1 VSAAAVAL
9 ALGEERETGR
19 GWRCRCPLCG
29 CRTLAITE
37 GAAGRVLVWCWAG
50 CIARE
55 IFLEL
60 HRRNLLDAQG
70 EPETEDE
77 RAQRLLATERERQR
91 KIAEALDLW
100 GQTRSAQGTIIE
112 RYWHSRC
119 LSIRIPP
126 TIRLLGMH
134 NYYGWHASGERRPQ
148 LVGLVGL
155 VEHAEQGRIA
165 VTCTYLAIDG
175 SQKATV
181 DPPRIFHGSPWGG
194 AVRLAPARPDR
205 WLIVGEGIESV
216 ASAMEIY
223 RLPGWACLA
232 AHGLRTL
239 VVPREIRRI
248 VIAADHDAS
257 GTGEAAARDAAE
269 RWLWEDRQVR
279 LLLPAKVDSDFND
292 ELRGT
297 L

>member
-1 VSAAAVAL
+1 MSAAAVAL

-19 GWRCRCPLCG
+19 AWRCRCPLCSG
-29 CRTLAITE
+29 RTLAVKD
-37 GAAGRVLVWCWAG
+37 GGAGRVLVWCWAG
-50 CIARE
+50 CIVRE
-55 IFLEL
+55 IYLEL
-60 HRRNLLDAQG
+60 RRRNLLAGQG
-70 EPETEDE
+70 ESETEGE
-77 RAQRLLATERERQR
+77 RSQRLLAQERERQR
-91 KIAEALDLW
+91 KVAEALDLW
-100 GQTRSAQGTIIE
+100 GQTHSARGTLIE
-112 RYWHSRC
+112 RYWHSRG

-134 NYYGWHASGERRPQ
+134 GYYGWHPSGERRPQ
-148 LVGLVGL
+148 LVGLV
-155 VEHAEQGRIA
+155 EHAERGRVA

-175 SQKATV
+175 SQKASV
-181 DPPRIFHGSPWGG
+181 DPPRIFHASPWGG
-194 AVRLAPARPDR
+194 AVRLAPGRPDR

-239 VVPREIRRI
+239 VLPREIRRV

-269 RWLWEDRQVR
+269 HWLWEDRQVR
-279 LLLPAKVDSDFND
+279 LLLPAKVGSDFND
-292 ELRGT
+292 ELRES